1 MSKITGFRCIDEAGF
16 PVLCDP
22 FGNNA
27 AIRCPSCGGPVLA
40 ILRENQR
47 GSSDKNPSICRACDS
62 RIWIEVKEGQ
72 ELLILHRTKE

>member
-1 MSKITGFRCIDEAGF
+1 LSEITGFRCIDDAGF

-27 AIRCPSCGGPVLA
+27 AIRCPSCGGPVLV

-47 GSSDKNPSICRACDS
+47 GSTRQNPSNCPACDS
-62 RIWIEVKEGQ
+62 RIWIEVKEDQ
-72 ELLILHRTKE
+72 ELTIVRGK